1 MTVSNEATK
10 KYSPITETQ
19 EPLKNNL
26 FKIPIVTWRSRLKEI
41 ANEVVEIGQPNLK
54 HSLVRVLLRG

>member
-26 FKIPIVTWRSRLKEI
+26 FKIPIVTWRSRLKET
-41 ANEVVEIGQPNLK
+41 ANEVVEKGQPNLK